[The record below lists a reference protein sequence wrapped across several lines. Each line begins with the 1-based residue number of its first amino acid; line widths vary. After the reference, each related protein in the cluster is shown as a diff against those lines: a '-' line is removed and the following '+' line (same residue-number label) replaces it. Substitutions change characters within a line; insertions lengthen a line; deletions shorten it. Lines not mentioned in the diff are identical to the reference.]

1 MESKINW
8 FPGHMAKALAQ
19 MEDEI
24 KKVDMLIY
32 VLDARAPFSCLN
44 PKFTSMA
51 LQKPVLYVLNKTD
64 LSDDEK
70 TSRFKKYIESQQDC
84 KCVCLNSTVSGAN
97 KIVEPIMKQLCIKK
111 MEKYQNKGIKI
122 NLRAMVVGVPNSGK
136 STLINNLCGLKKAKT
151 GDKAGVTKGKQ
162 WVLLKNGFE
171 VLDTP
176 GTLWPNLD
184 NQTIA
189 QNLAIIGS
197 IKNEIVDT
205 NELCFYFLN
214 YVKENYSTCL
224 QKYDIVDTNYSA
236 VELMEQIAQKKHY
249 LQKGNEPDF
258 DRTCF
263 AIIDDFR
270 KGKLGKITLDKVN
283 VWHYANKRYAF
294 IWKWIFEQKL

>member
-8 FPGHMAKALAQ
+8 FPGHMAKALKI
-19 MEDEI
+19 METEI
-24 KKVDMLIY
+24 KNVDMLIY

-44 PKFTSMA
+44 PKFTSLA
-51 LQKPVLYVLNKTD
+51 LNKPVLYVLNKTD
-64 LSDDEK
+64 LADDEK
-70 TSRFKKYIESQQDC
+70 TARCKRYITSQNNC
-84 KCVCLNSTVSGAN
+84 ECISLNSTISGAN
-97 KIVEPIMKQLCIKK
+97 KIIEPIMKSLCQRKID
-111 MEKYQNKGIKI
+111 KYKNKDIKI

-136 STLINNLCGLKKAKT
+136 STLINNLCGQKKTKT

-189 QNLAIIGS
+189 QNLAILGS

-205 NELCFYFLN
+205 NELCFALINYLKDHYKTAFERYGLTDLN
-214 YVKENYSTCL
+214 F
-224 QKYDIVDTNYSA
+224 SA
-236 VELMEQIAQKKHY
+236 VEIMEQIAGKKHY
-249 LQKGNEPDF
+249 LLKGNEPDF

-270 KGKLGKITLDKVN
+270 KGKLGKITLDKVS
-283 VWHYANKRYAF
+283 V
-294 IWKWIFEQKL
+294 

>member
-8 FPGHMAKALAQ
+8 FPGHMAKALKI
-19 MEDEI
+19 METEI
-24 KKVDMLIY
+24 KNVDMLIY

-44 PKFTSMA
+44 PKFTSLA
-51 LQKPVLYVLNKTD
+51 LNKPVLYVLNKTD
-64 LSDDEK
+64 LADDEK
-70 TSRFKKYIESQQDC
+70 TARFKRYITSQNNC
-84 KCVCLNSTVSGAN
+84 ECISLNSTISGAN
-97 KIVEPIMKQLCIKK
+97 KIIEPIMKSLCQRKID
-111 MEKYQNKGIKI
+111 KYKNKDIKI

-136 STLINNLCGLKKAKT
+136 STLINNLCGQKKTKT

-189 QNLAIIGS
+189 QNLAILGS

-205 NELCFYFLN
+205 NELCFALINYLKDHYKTAFERYGITDLN
-214 YVKENYSTCL
+214 F
-224 QKYDIVDTNYSA
+224 SA
-236 VELMEQIAQKKHY
+236 VEIMEQIAEKKHY
-249 LQKGNEPDF
+249 LLKGNEPDF

-270 KGKLGKITLDKVN
+270 KGKLGKITLDKVS
-283 VWHYANKRYAF
+283 V
-294 IWKWIFEQKL
+294 

>member
-8 FPGHMAKALAQ
+8 FPGHMAKALKI
-19 MEDEI
+19 METEI
-24 KKVDMLIY
+24 KNVDMLIY

-44 PKFTSMA
+44 PKFTSLA
-51 LQKPVLYVLNKTD
+51 LNKPVLYVLNKTD
-64 LSDDEK
+64 LADDEK
-70 TSRFKKYIESQQDC
+70 TARFKRYITSQNNC
-84 KCVCLNSTVSGAN
+84 ECISLNSTISGAN
-97 KIVEPIMKQLCIKK
+97 KIIEPIMKSLCQRKID
-111 MEKYQNKGIKI
+111 KYKNKDIKI

-136 STLINNLCGLKKAKT
+136 STLINNLCGQKKTKT

-184 NQTIA
+184 NQNIA
-189 QNLAIIGS
+189 QNLAILGS

-205 NELCFYFLN
+205 NELCFALINYLKDHYKTAFERYGITDLN
-214 YVKENYSTCL
+214 F
-224 QKYDIVDTNYSA
+224 SA
-236 VELMEQIAQKKHY
+236 VEIMEQIAEKKHY
-249 LQKGNEPDF
+249 LLKGNEPDF

-270 KGKLGKITLDKVN
+270 KGKLGKITLDKVS
-283 VWHYANKRYAF
+283 V
-294 IWKWIFEQKL
+294 

>member
-8 FPGHMAKALAQ
+8 FPGHMAKALKI
-19 MEDEI
+19 METEI
-24 KKVDMLIY
+24 KNVDMLIY

-44 PKFTSMA
+44 PKFTSLA
-51 LQKPVLYVLNKTD
+51 LNKPVLYVLNKTD
-64 LSDDEK
+64 LADDEK
-70 TSRFKKYIESQQDC
+70 TARFKRYITSQNNC
-84 KCVCLNSTVSGAN
+84 ECISLNSTISGAN
-97 KIVEPIMKQLCIKK
+97 KVIEPIMKSLCQRKID
-111 MEKYQNKGIKI
+111 KYKNKDIKI

-136 STLINNLCGLKKAKT
+136 STLINNLCGQKKTKT

-189 QNLAIIGS
+189 QNLAILGS

-205 NELCFYFLN
+205 NELCFALINYLKDHYKTAFERYGITDLN
-214 YVKENYSTCL
+214 F
-224 QKYDIVDTNYSA
+224 SA
-236 VELMEQIAQKKHY
+236 VEIMEQIAEKKHY
-249 LQKGNEPDF
+249 LLKGNEPDF

-270 KGKLGKITLDKVN
+270 KGKLGKITLDKVS
-283 VWHYANKRYAF
+283 V
-294 IWKWIFEQKL
+294 

>member
-8 FPGHMAKALAQ
+8 FPGHMAKALKI
-19 MEDEI
+19 METEI
-24 KKVDMLIY
+24 KNVDMLIY

-44 PKFTSMA
+44 PKFTSLA
-51 LQKPVLYVLNKTD
+51 LNKPVLYVLNKTD
-64 LSDDEK
+64 LADDEK
-70 TSRFKKYIESQQDC
+70 TARFKRYITSQNNC
-84 KCVCLNSTVSGAN
+84 ECISLNSTISGAN
-97 KIVEPIMKQLCIKK
+97 KIIAPIMKSLCQRKID
-111 MEKYQNKGIKI
+111 KYKNKDIKI

-136 STLINNLCGLKKAKT
+136 STLINNLCGQTKTKT

-189 QNLAIIGS
+189 QNLAILGS

-205 NELCFYFLN
+205 NELCFALINYLKDHYKTAFERYGLTDLN
-214 YVKENYSTCL
+214 F
-224 QKYDIVDTNYSA
+224 SA
-236 VELMEQIAQKKHY
+236 VEIMEQIAEKKHY
-249 LQKGNEPDF
+249 MLKGNELDF
-258 DRTCF
+258 DRSCF

-270 KGKLGKITLDKVN
+270 KGKLGKITLDKVS
-283 VWHYANKRYAF
+283 V
-294 IWKWIFEQKL
+294 

>member
-8 FPGHMAKALAQ
+8 FPGHMAKALKI
-19 MEDEI
+19 METEI
-24 KKVDMLIY
+24 KNVDMLIY

-44 PKFTSMA
+44 PKFTSLA
-51 LQKPVLYVLNKTD
+51 LNKPVLYVLNKTD
-64 LSDDEK
+64 LADDEK
-70 TSRFKKYIESQQDC
+70 TARFKRYITSQNDC
-84 KCVCLNSTVSGAN
+84 ECVSLNSTISGAN
-97 KIVEPIMKQLCIKK
+97 KIIEPIMKSLCQKK
-111 MEKYQNKGIKI
+111 IEKYKNKDIKI

-136 STLINNLCGLKKAKT
+136 STLINNLCGQKKTKT

-189 QNLAIIGS
+189 QNLAILGS

-205 NELCFYFLN
+205 NELCYALINYLKDHYKTAFTRYGITDLN
-214 YVKENYSTCL
+214 F
-224 QKYDIVDTNYSA
+224 SA
-236 VELMEQIAQKKHY
+236 VELMEQIAEKKHY
-249 LQKGNEPDF
+249 LLKGNEPDF

-270 KGKLGKITLDKVN
+270 KGKLGKITLDKVS
-283 VWHYANKRYAF
+283 V
-294 IWKWIFEQKL
+294 

>member
-8 FPGHMAKALAQ
+8 FPGHMAKALKI
-19 MEDEI
+19 METEI
-24 KKVDMLIY
+24 KNVDMLIY

-44 PKFTSMA
+44 PKFTSLA
-51 LQKPVLYVLNKTD
+51 LNKPVLYVLNKTD
-64 LSDDEK
+64 LADDEK
-70 TSRFKKYIESQQDC
+70 TARFKRYITSQNNC
-84 KCVCLNSTVSGAN
+84 ECISLNSTISGAN
-97 KIVEPIMKQLCIKK
+97 KIIEPIMKSLCQRKID
-111 MEKYQNKGIKI
+111 KYKNKDIKI

-136 STLINNLCGLKKAKT
+136 STLINNLCGQKKTKT

-189 QNLAIIGS
+189 QNLAILGS

-205 NELCFYFLN
+205 NELCFALINYLKDHYKTSFERYGITDLN
-214 YVKENYSTCL
+214 F
-224 QKYDIVDTNYSA
+224 SA
-236 VELMEQIAQKKHY
+236 VEIMEQIAEKKHY
-249 LQKGNEPDF
+249 LLKGNEPDF

-270 KGKLGKITLDKVN
+270 KGKLGKITLDKVS
-283 VWHYANKRYAF
+283 V
-294 IWKWIFEQKL
+294 

>member
-19 MEDEI
+19 MEDEV
-24 KKVDMLIY
+24 KKVDMLVY

-44 PKFTSMA
+44 PKFTSLA
-51 LQKPVLYVLNKTD
+51 LNKPVLFVLNKTD
-64 LSDDEK
+64 LADDEK
-70 TSRFKKYIESQQDC
+70 TARFRKYITKEKDC
-84 KCVCLNSTVSGAN
+84 ECICLNSTISGAN
-97 KIVEPIMKQLCIKK
+97 KIVEPIMRDLCKAKI
-111 MEKYQNKGIKI
+111 EKYKNKGIKI

-136 STLINNLCGLKKAKT
+136 STLINNLCGLKKTKT
-151 GDKAGVTKGKQ
+151 GDRAGVTKGKQ

-205 NELCFYFLN
+205 NELCYTFLSF
-214 YVKENYSTCL
+214 VKENYPNCL
-224 QKYDIVDTNYSA
+224 QKYDIFDTNYSA
-236 VELMEQIAQKKHY
+236 VELMEQIAAKKHY

-270 KGKLGKITLDKVN
+270 KGKLGKITLDKVS
-283 VWHYANKRYAF
+283 V
-294 IWKWIFEQKL
+294 

>member
-8 FPGHMAKALAQ
+8 FPGHMAKALKII
-19 MEDEI
+19 ETEI
-24 KKVDMLIY
+24 KNVDMLIY

-44 PKFTSMA
+44 PKFTSLA
-51 LQKPVLYVLNKTD
+51 LNKPVLYVLNKTD
-64 LSDDEK
+64 LADDEK
-70 TSRFKKYIESQQDC
+70 TARFKRYITSQNNC
-84 KCVCLNSTVSGAN
+84 ECISLNSTISGAN
-97 KIVEPIMKQLCIKK
+97 KIIEPIMKSLCQRKID
-111 MEKYQNKGIKI
+111 KYKNKDIKI

-136 STLINNLCGLKKAKT
+136 STLINNLCGQKKTKT

-189 QNLAIIGS
+189 QNLAILGS

-205 NELCFYFLN
+205 NELCFALINYLKDHYKTAFERYGLTDLN
-214 YVKENYSTCL
+214 F
-224 QKYDIVDTNYSA
+224 SA
-236 VELMEQIAQKKHY
+236 VEIMEQIAEKKHY
-249 LQKGNEPDF
+249 LLKGNEPDF

-270 KGKLGKITLDKVN
+270 KGKLGKITLDKVS
-283 VWHYANKRYAF
+283 V
-294 IWKWIFEQKL
+294 